1 LKKKN
6 THKPIKVG
14 LTGGIGSGKTTV
26 SNILKTVG
34 IPVFNSDDES
44 KNLLK
49 VNPKIINDVKNL
61 FGKSIIQEE
70 EDIDLKKLGNIVFS
84 NKSKLNQLS
93 NILHPEVLIKF
104 KQWMLTQNT
113 TYIIKESAILFETKT
128 YKELDK
134 IIIVTAPLAL
144 RIDRIKKRDHRDI
157 KQIKSIINN
166 QLNLNT
172 QLDKADYII
181 NNDEKSLLIPK
192 VIDLHMRLSRL

>member
-1 LKKKN
+1 MKKKN